1 METRW
6 LYVTSE
12 ELATL
17 RDEARGVC
25 VIPMGCVEKHG
36 LHLPLG
42 TDILEASGI
51 TYAASQLET
60 VAVFP
65 DFIFGDVPEDNPGK
79 PLGNITVTLETQMTL
94 LEELCEQIAKCG
106 FKKIMIY
113 NSHGG
118 NFPWLQT
125 FLRKLTNKKRD
136 FVLVI
141 ARDEMPVPHDMA
153 EKIKREG
160 PEAVPELTEEDVT
173 LLLKYHEE
181 KMLIG
186 HACMTETAFVMGLH
200 PDAVHLDRLG
210 IESGKSTH
218 EADYL
223 AKAGIFMKDS
233 GWGINYPNAYTGD
246 DPIGCNERIGRAAIR
261 MEAERL
267 AGVFKLYKEDE
278 NIWRW
283 HEQEQKGW

>member
-6 LYVTSE
+6 LHVTSE
-12 ELATL
+12 RLAAL
-17 RDEARGVC
+17 RDEAHGVC
-25 VIPMGCVEKHG
+25 CIPMGCVEKHG

-51 TYAASQLET
+51 AYAASQLET

-65 DFIFGDVPEDNPGK
+65 DFIFGDVPEKSPSR
-79 PLGNITVTLETQMTL
+79 PLGNITVSLETQMTL
-94 LEELCEQIAKCG
+94 LEELCEQIAANG
-106 FKKIMIY
+106 FRKIMIY

-118 NFPWLQT
+118 NYHWLMT
-125 FLRKLTNKKRD
+125 FLRKLSGKKRD
-136 FVLVI
+136 FVVVI
-141 ARDEMPVPHDMA
+141 AKDEMPVPHDMA
-153 EKIKREG
+153 ERILAEG
-160 PEAVPELTEEDVT
+160 ASAFPELTEEDVA

-181 KMLIG
+181 RMRIG

-200 PDAVHLDRLG
+200 PASVHLDRLG
-210 IESGKSTH
+210 IESGRSTH
-218 EADYL
+218 AADYL
-223 AKAGIFMKDS
+223 AKAGILMKDS
-233 GWGINYPNAYTGD
+233 GWGVNYPNAYTGD
-246 DPIGCNERIGRAAIR
+246 DPIGCNERIGRAAVR

-283 HEQEQKGW
+283 HEEEQKGW